1 MKDQHIQ
8 QLFDNYANEL
18 PQQSNLAENAR
29 TKMTGRKKACR
40 KRRTFFARL
49 GAICCALIVCVLC
62 LSVVTRVLSGNRNDN
77 AAPSAPEQ
85 SLKTYAVSDLRGMRL
100 TGGDEAGTIGS
111 VRTMFAIDE
120 VESLFGEVV
129 NATYTAYYSSDGLL
143 TCISAAYRVRYSDRL
158 VDVTVIGEINGFVNE
173 QLYGEYR
180 YFSDNNAGFIH
191 GETDGEAVCRTFVE
205 NAKVHF
211 YVTAFNS
218 DNNVSYNVCR
228 NIAAVL

>member
-1 MKDQHIQ
+1 MKDQRIQ

-18 PQQSNLAENAR
+18 PQQLNLAENAR

-77 AAPSAPEQ
+77 DASSAPEQ

-191 GETDGEAVCRTFVE
+191 GETDGEAVCRAFVE

-211 YVTAFNS
+211 YVTASNS

>member
-1 MKDQHIQ
+1 MKDQRIQ

-29 TKMTGRKKACR
+29 AKMTERKNACR

-77 AAPSAPEQ
+77 DASSAPEQ

-205 NAKVHF
+205 NAKVNF
-211 YVTAFNS
+211 YVTASNS

-228 NIAAVL
+228 DIAAVL

>member
-1 MKDQHIQ
+1 MKDQRIQ

-29 TKMTGRKKACR
+29 AKMTERKNACR

-77 AAPSAPEQ
+77 DASSAPEQ

-100 TGGDEAGTIGS
+100 VDGDEAGTIGS

-191 GETDGEAVCRTFVE
+191 GETDGEAVCRAFVE

-211 YVTAFNS
+211 CVTASNS

>member
-1 MKDQHIQ
+1 MKDQRIQ

-18 PQQSNLAENAR
+18 PQQLNLAENAR
-29 TKMTGRKKACR
+29 AKMTGRKNACR

-62 LSVVTRVLSGNRNDN
+62 LSVLTRVLSGNRNDN
-77 AAPSAPEQ
+77 VAPSTPEL
-85 SLKTYAVSDLRGMRL
+85 SLTTYAVSDLRGMRL

-120 VESLFGEVV
+120 VESLFCEVV

-173 QLYGEYR
+173 QLYGDYR

-211 YVTAFNS
+211 YVTASNS

-228 NIAAVL
+228 NIAAIL

>member
-1 MKDQHIQ
+1 MKDQRIQ

-18 PQQSNLAENAR
+18 PQQLNLAENAR

-77 AAPSAPEQ
+77 DASSAPEQ

-211 YVTAFNS
+211 YVTASNS

>member
-1 MKDQHIQ
+1 MKDQRIQ

-29 TKMTGRKKACR
+29 AKMTGRKKACR

-62 LSVVTRVLSGNRNDN
+62 LSVVTRVLSGNRNDD
-77 AAPSAPEQ
+77 AASAPEQ
-85 SLKTYAVSDLRGMRL
+85 SLTTYAVSDLRGMRL

-143 TCISAAYRVRYSDRL
+143 TCISAEYRVRYSDRL

-211 YVTAFNS
+211 YVAASNS

>member
-1 MKDQHIQ
+1 MKDQRIQ
-8 QLFDNYANEL
+8 QLFENYANEL
-18 PQQSNLAENAR
+18 PPQSNLAENAR
-29 TKMTGRKKACR
+29 AKMTGRKKACR

-49 GAICCALIVCVLC
+49 GAVCCALIVCVLC
-62 LSVVTRVLSGNRNDN
+62 LSVVTRALSGNRNDN
-77 AAPSAPEQ
+77 AAPSVPEQ

-100 TGGDEAGTIGS
+100 ADGDEAGAIGS
-111 VRTMFAIDE
+111 VRTMFGIDE

-143 TCISAAYRVRYSDRL
+143 TCIRAAYRVRYSGRL
-158 VDVTVIGEINGFVNE
+158 VDVAVIGEINGFVNE

-191 GETDGEAVCRTFVE
+191 GETDGEAVCRAFVE

-211 YVTAFNS
+211 YVTASNS

>member
-1 MKDQHIQ
+1 MKDQRIQ

-29 TKMTGRKKACR
+29 AKMTERKNACR

-77 AAPSAPEQ
+77 DASSAPEQ
-85 SLKTYAVSDLRGMRL
+85 SLKTYAVYDLRGMRL

-180 YFSDNNAGFIH
+180 YFSANNAGFIH
-191 GETDGEAVCRTFVE
+191 GETDGEAVCRAFVE

-211 YVTAFNS
+211 YVTASNS

>member
-1 MKDQHIQ
+1 MKDQRIQ

-29 TKMTGRKKACR
+29 TKMTERKKACR

-62 LSVVTRVLSGNRNDN
+62 LSVLTRVLSGNRNDN
-77 AAPSAPEQ
+77 AAPSTPEL
-85 SLKTYAVSDLRGMRL
+85 SLTTYAVSDLRGMRL

-173 QLYGEYR
+173 QLYGDYR

-211 YVTAFNS
+211 YVTASNS

-228 NIAAVL
+228 NIAAIL

>member
-1 MKDQHIQ
+1 MKDQRIQ

-18 PQQSNLAENAR
+18 PQQLNLAENAR

-77 AAPSAPEQ
+77 DASSAPEQ

-191 GETDGEAVCRTFVE
+191 GETDCEAVCRAFVE

-211 YVTAFNS
+211 YVTASNS

>member
-1 MKDQHIQ
+1 MKDQRIQ

-62 LSVVTRVLSGNRNDN
+62 LSVVTRVLFGNRNDN
-77 AAPSAPEQ
+77 AAPSVPEQ

-143 TCISAAYRVRYSDRL
+143 TCISAAYRVCYSDRL

>member
-1 MKDQHIQ
+1 MKDQRIQ

-29 TKMTGRKKACR
+29 AKMTGRKNACR

-77 AAPSAPEQ
+77 AAPSAPDL
-85 SLKTYAVSDLRGMRL
+85 SLTTYAVSDLRGMRL

-143 TCISAAYRVRYSDRL
+143 KCISAAYRVRYSDRL

-191 GETDGEAVCRTFVE
+191 GETDGEAVCRAFVE

-211 YVTAFNS
+211 YVTAANS

>member
-1 MKDQHIQ
+1 MKDQRIQ

-29 TKMTGRKKACR
+29 AKMTERKNACR

-77 AAPSAPEQ
+77 DASSAPEQ
-85 SLKTYAVSDLRGMRL
+85 LLKTYAVSDLRGMRL

-158 VDVTVIGEINGFVNE
+158 VDVTVIGEINGFVNK

-191 GETDGEAVCRTFVE
+191 GETDGEAVCRAFVE
-205 NAKVHF
+205 KAKVHF
-211 YVTAFNS
+211 YVTAANS

>member
-1 MKDQHIQ
+1 MKDQRIQ

-77 AAPSAPEQ
+77 AAPPAPEL
-85 SLKTYAVSDLRGMRL
+85 SLTTYAVSDLRGMRL

-211 YVTAFNS
+211 YVTASNS

>member
-1 MKDQHIQ
+1 MKDQRIQ

-85 SLKTYAVSDLRGMRL
+85 SLKTYAASDLRGMRL

-211 YVTAFNS
+211 YVTASNS